1 VLGTKGF
8 VVVVVV
14 VVVVYFAECLEKTL
28 GKEDFAE
35 CQPLALSKD

>member
-14 VVVVYFAECLEKTL
+14 VVVKKRKGVMDTFKIN
-28 GKEDFAE
+28 
-35 CQPLALSKD
+35 

>member
-14 VVVVYFAECLEKTL
+14 VVV
-28 GKEDFAE
+28 KERKGVVDTF
-35 CQPLALSKD
+35 KIN